1 MEGWGAKKKKE
12 GGKRTI
18 SRRARRPWQ
27 ACGGNDKSVAVIA
40 RDEKQHLSNEA
51 RQRLPLGPARER
63 DAQSPQTQL
72 SSCQLCC
79 LSELACI

>member
-1 MEGWGAKKKKE
+1 MGGEEEE
-12 GGKRTI
+12 GGKKRTI
-18 SRRARRPWQ
+18 SRRARQPWQ
-27 ACGGNDKSVAVIA
+27 ACGGNDKSAAVIA